1 MERLFESFER
11 LDKVR
16 NRNIEGT
23 GLGMSI
29 TTNLLSLMNSELK
42 VESTYGKGSV
52 FYFELWQKIEDE
64 TPMGD
69 YNTGTQKSEVDHNE
83 KDHLYAPDAHILI
96 VDDTKMNLTVAVKLL
111 KRTAINV
118 TTSDSGEM
126 AVALSSEHKY
136 DLIFMDQRMPNM
148 DGTETMKAIRAL
160 ENGLNADTPVIC
172 LTADAIRGAK
182 DKYVAQGFT
191 DYLSKPVNGKSLEET
206 LLKYLPPE
214 TISRKE
220 E

>member
-1 MERLFESFER
+1 
-11 LDKVR
+11 
-16 NRNIEGT
+16 
-23 GLGMSI
+23 
-29 TTNLLSLMNSELK
+29 
-42 VESTYGKGSV
+42 
-52 FYFELWQKIEDE
+52 
-64 TPMGD
+64 
-69 YNTGTQKSEVDHNE
+69 
-83 KDHLYAPDAHILI
+83 
-96 VDDTKMNLTVAVKLL
+96 
-111 KRTAINV
+111 
-118 TTSDSGEM
+118 
-126 AVALSSEHKY
+126 
-136 DLIFMDQRMPNM
+136 MDQRMPNM